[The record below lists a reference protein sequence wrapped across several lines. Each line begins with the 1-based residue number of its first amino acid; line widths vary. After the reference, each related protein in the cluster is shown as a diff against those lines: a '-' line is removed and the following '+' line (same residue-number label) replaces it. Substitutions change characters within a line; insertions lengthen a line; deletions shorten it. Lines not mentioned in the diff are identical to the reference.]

1 MHTRLS
7 VAAAKRWMAL
17 GKLQFIISCFLVCL
31 PLLLLIAIA
40 INFVILESFSRKVFR
55 HKTELKYTFI
65 YITVTSSIIRGKW
78 FRDFFPRFPSRFFP
92 RFPSHQRFRLLNKRL
107 SERVWK

>member
-40 INFVILESFSRKVFR
+40 INFVILESFSRK
-55 HKTELKYTFI
+55 
-65 YITVTSSIIRGKW
+65 IIKA
-78 FRDFFPRFPSRFFP
+78 
-92 RFPSHQRFRLLNKRL
+92 
-107 SERVWK
+107 

>member
-31 PLLLLIAIA
+31 PLLLLIAIS

-55 HKTELKYTFI
+55 HKTELK
-65 YITVTSSIIRGKW
+65 
-78 FRDFFPRFPSRFFP
+78 
-92 RFPSHQRFRLLNKRL
+92 
-107 SERVWK
+107 

>member
-40 INFVILESFSRKVFR
+40 INFVILESFPG
-55 HKTELKYTFI
+55 KYLGI
-65 YITVTSSIIRGKW
+65 KQSSNGRS
-78 FRDFFPRFPSRFFP
+78 F
-92 RFPSHQRFRLLNKRL
+92 L
-107 SERVWK
+107 